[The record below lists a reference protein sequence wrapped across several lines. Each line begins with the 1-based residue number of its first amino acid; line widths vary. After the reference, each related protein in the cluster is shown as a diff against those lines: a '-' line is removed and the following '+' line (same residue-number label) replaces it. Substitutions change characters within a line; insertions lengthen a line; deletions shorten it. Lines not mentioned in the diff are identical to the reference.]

1 MDRNEKLFE
10 IFPIANAIQSSSI
23 HAVHI
28 AWRAESKGQ
37 HEGDVNL
44 LPTM

>member
-1 MDRNEKLFE
+1 LFE
-10 IFPIANAIQSSSI
+10 IFPVVDVIQSISI
-23 HAVHI
+23 HAVHT